1 MMKVYAEPVA
11 KEKKQIERNRTIG
24 DRASAFA
31 RILIRTLHVAPCLK
45 RCSSQIRG
53 TRNAYSRRTD
63 S

>member
-31 RILIRTLHVAPCLK
+31 RILIRTLHVAPCSGAFPSLFQK
-45 RCSSQIRG
+45 SLNSKCI
-53 TRNAYSRRTD
+53 
-63 S
+63 